1 MLNFKGEKTMLKAI
15 ANEPLLPLARKPIDR
30 IRLREELLSARQRV
44 TQSLERNLADFGD
57 KFPAETCVNGY
68 YPLTDNVEWTTS
80 FWTGQLWLAWEITG
94 DEKYRLA
101 AEKQVRSFGLR
112 IAGRHD
118 TQTHDLG
125 FLYTLSCVA
134 AWRLTA
140 NHEARGFSLLAA
152 EALLERYHQKAHI
165 IQAWGN
171 LSDPEQ
177 AGRMIID
184 CNMNLPLLYW
194 ASEQTGESRFADAAR
209 AHVLQAARYLIRE
222 DASTYHTYYMDTVT
236 GEPRY
241 GNTQQGYADDS
252 CWSRGQAWGIYGF
265 LLSYIYTGDK
275 EMIELSRRLANY
287 FLNRLPED
295 DVCHWDLA
303 LLGTDALRDSSS
315 AAIAVCGL
323 LELVKHLPATDP
335 DREIY
340 EERALRMMSSLTE
353 NYLAKPDEPC
363 NGLLKHSVYHL
374 ASDKGVDECCS
385 WGDYFY
391 VEALVR
397 ITQSWKLYW

>member
-1 MLNFKGEKTMLKAI
+1 MLNHI
-15 ANEPLLPLARKPIDR
+15 AEE
-30 IRLREELLSARQRV
+30 RLRECSDAPLDPQALKDQLNSARHH
-44 TQSLERNLADFGD
+44 TLELIRRHLTEFGE
-57 KFPAETCVNGY
+57 KFPAEACVNGQ

-80 FWTGQLWLAWEITG
+80 FWTGQLWLAWEMSG
-94 DEKYRLA
+94 DDAFRQL
-101 AEKQVRSFGLR
+101 AEKHVRSFGVR
-112 IAGRHD
+112 IASRHD
-118 TQTHDLG
+118 TNTHDLG
-125 FLYTLSCVA
+125 FLYTLSCMA
-134 AWRLTA
+134 AWRLTG
-140 NHEARGFSLLAA
+140 NREARGFALQAA
-152 EALLERYHQKAHI
+152 EALLERFHAKAHI
-165 IQAWGN
+165 IQAWGD
-171 LSDPEQ
+171 LKDPEQ

-194 ASEQTGESRFADAAR
+194 ATEQTGDPRYAEAAK
-209 AHVLQAARYLIRE
+209 AHVMQAAKYLIRP
-222 DASTYHTYYMDTVT
+222 DASTFHTYYMDVVT
-236 GEPRY
+236 GEARY

-265 LLSYIYTGDK
+265 LLSYLYTGDK
-275 EMIELSRRLANY
+275 TMVALSKRLANY

-295 DVCHWDLA
+295 GVCHWDLA
-303 LLGTDALRDSSS
+303 LVGTDALRDSSS

-323 LELVKHLPATDP
+323 LELVKQLPVTDP
-335 DREIY
+335 DRETY
-340 EERALRMMSSLTE
+340 QQWALKIFSSLTE
-353 NYLAKPDEPC
+353 NYLTGLNEPG